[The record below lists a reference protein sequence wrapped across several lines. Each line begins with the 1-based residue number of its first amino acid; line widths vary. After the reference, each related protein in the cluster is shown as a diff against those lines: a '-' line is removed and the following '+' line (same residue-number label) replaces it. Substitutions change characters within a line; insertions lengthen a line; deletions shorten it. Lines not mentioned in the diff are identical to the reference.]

1 MSNTINPYVSSRSD
15 LQRSVQP
22 SDKEEDGQRPDPK
35 KANIAQQG
43 NGLSTSDSES
53 AVKHDKIDPAS
64 AKELEHNPEN
74 TTRVN
79 QGFGNT
85 IGDSLDV
92 KPSAASAGLKEGPQ
106 PLEGLTPDEQQL
118 IYRYFPESPSLQLRL
133 YKPDMSADKVDPGSV
148 GSRVDIRG

>member
-1 MSNTINPYVSSRSD
+1 M
-15 LQRSVQP
+15 
-22 SDKEEDGQRPDPK
+22 
-35 KANIAQQG
+35 
-43 NGLSTSDSES
+43 STSDSES

-106 PLEGLTPDEQQL
+106 PLEGLTPDEQQF